1 MFAELEAA
9 ATDWFR
15 NVVGKHG
22 KPHTHVGEPC
32 ANCEAVL
39 QGPYCHACGQQA
51 HDHKRSIFHL
61 VWEALESLF
70 HFDGRLWRTMPL
82 LFFKPGVLADDYIHG
97 RMARHVPPFR
107 TFLVALLLFIFAAE
121 HAIHQ
126 LKEEAEL
133 KQHVQNSRLATPEG
147 RLAEA
152 ARLRSEAI
160 AERAKDLKEA
170 AADHAKDVQGAS
182 DESDR
187 REAEIDLR
195 AAVRAAQR
203 SYDKQIA
210 RAAEVEQGKTFE
222 NGFMLGASADKRREL
237 AGQIRKDTE
246 LDGKT
251 VAAGHATTKAT
262 GWFKEGL
269 ARAVE
274 NPDYYM
280 TVMFG
285 WAHRL
290 AILLLPIVGLCLAA
304 VYFYRRQFVL
314 YDHLLVAMNLLSFT
328 FLTNALGLVLPMAAW
343 PYWFG
348 FLTLWTPVNL
358 YQTLRGGYHSS
369 VIGAVLKTLF
379 VWWVTVTAF
388 TSLLIAL
395 MVFTLSQI

>member
-9 ATDWFR
+9 AADWFR
-15 NVVGKHG
+15 SIVRKHG
-22 KPHTHVGEPC
+22 EEHPPIGRPC

-39 QGPYCHACGQQA
+39 QGPFCHACGQHA

-61 VWEALESLF
+61 FWEALEGLF

-82 LFFKPGVLADDYIHG
+82 LFFRPGALADDYIHG

-107 TFLVALLLFIFAAE
+107 TFLVSLLLFIFAAE
-121 HAIHQ
+121 HAIHELRQ
-126 LKEEAEL
+126 EAEVRNHIQAAKL
-133 KQHVQNSRLATPEG
+133 GTPEA

-152 ARLRSEAI
+152 ARLRAEAI
-160 AERAKDLKEA
+160 AEKAKDLREA
-170 AADHAKDVQGAS
+170 AADHAKEAVSADA
-182 DESDR
+182 SDR
-187 REAEIDLR
+187 REAEIELR
-195 AAVRAAQR
+195 SAVRSAQR

-210 RAAEVEQGKTFE
+210 RAAQVEQGKTFDD
-222 NGFMLGASADKRREL
+222 GMVLGASAEKRHEL
-237 AGQIRKDTE
+237 AGEIRNDPE
-246 LDGKT
+246 LSGKT
-251 VAAGHATTKAT
+251 VAAGHATSRAT

-290 AILLLPIVGLCLAA
+290 AILLLPIVGLSLAA
-304 VYFYRRQFVL
+304 VYFYKRKFYL

-348 FLTLWTPVNL
+348 FVSIWTPINL
-358 YQTLRGGYHSS
+358 FQTLRGGYHSS
-369 VIGAVLKTLF
+369 IFGAIVKTLF

-388 TSLLIAL
+388 TSLLITL

>member
-9 ATDWFR
+9 AADWFR
-15 NVVGKHG
+15 SIVGKHG
-22 KPHTHVGEPC
+22 ESRSPVGQPC
-32 ANCEAVL
+32 ANCDAVL
-39 QGPYCHACGQQA
+39 QGPYCHSCGQHA
-51 HDHKRSIFHL
+51 HDHKRSILHL
-61 VWEALESLF
+61 FWEALESLF

-82 LFFKPGVLADDYIHG
+82 LFFKPGKLADDYIHG

-107 TFLVALLLFIFAAE
+107 TFLVSLLLFIFAAE
-121 HAIHQ
+121 GAIHK
-126 LKEEAEL
+126 LRHEAEL
-133 KQHVQNSRLATPEG
+133 KQTVENARLATVEG

-160 AERAKDLKEA
+160 ADKVKDLNEA
-170 AADHAKDVQGAS
+170 AADHAKALKEAS
-182 DESDR
+182 DDSDR
-187 REAEIDLR
+187 REAESELKSS
-195 AAVRAAQR
+195 VRSAER

-210 RAAEVEQGKTFE
+210 RAAQIEQGKTFE
-222 NGFMLGASADKRREL
+222 NGFVLGADPAKRREL
-237 AGQIRKDTE
+237 AGQIRSDTE

-251 VAAGHATTKAT
+251 VTAGHASTKAK

-290 AILLLPIVGLCLAA
+290 AILLLPIVGLSLAA
-304 VYFYRRQFVL
+304 VYFYKRKFYL

-348 FLTLWTPVNL
+348 FLTIWTPINL
-358 YQTLRGGYHSS
+358 FQTLRGGYHSS
-369 VIGAVLKTLF
+369 IPGALLKTLF

-388 TSLLIAL
+388 TSLLITL
-395 MVFTLSQI
+395 MLFTLSQI